1 MTPREHEDPRLAE
14 VLDVIFRY
22 AAGDLK
28 ARGTLS
34 DDDSALDG
42 VMAGINILGEELE
55 AQMDENRQALQ
66 ALAESEARFRTV
78 FDAVQDGIIVADA
91 QTRRFRMVNTAICRM
106 LGYSHDEL
114 LERGMTDIHPEE
126 ELPRIAHVFD
136 QMSQGATGL
145 VPDLPMQRKDGSVFH
160 ADTSSG
166 PITIDGVTCLV
177 GVFRDT
183 TERRRAERAEEL
195 ASRDSL
201 TNLYN
206 HRMFYALLQDEMAR
220 TRRFGHPVSLLML
233 DIDHFKRVNDS
244 YGHQAGDAIL
254 KGLSGLLVRHA
265 RAVDRVCR
273 YGGEEFTVIL
283 PETGADTAFETA
295 ERLRT
300 AVAHH
305 LFDAGGGKMVGITVS
320 IGVAT
325 CPQQTDALEG
335 LVKAAD
341 VALYAAKQG
350 GRNRTCRYEAAM
362 TAQDSTA

>member
-1 MTPREHEDPRLAE
+1 MTPRNHEDQRLAE
-14 VLDVIFRY
+14 VLDIIFRF

-28 ARGTLS
+28 ARGRLS
-34 DDDSALDG
+34 GDDSALDG
-42 VMAGINILGEELE
+42 VIAGINILGEELE
-55 AQMDENRQALQ
+55 AKVAENQRAMQALT
-66 ALAESEARFRTV
+66 ESETRFRTI
-78 FDAVQDGIIVADA
+78 FDSVHDGIVVADV
-91 QTRRFRMVNTAICRM
+91 QTRRFRMVNAAICRM
-106 LGYSHDEL
+106 LGYSRDEL
-114 LERGMTDIHPEE
+114 LQRGMTDIHPEE
-126 ELPRIAHVFD
+126 ELPRIARIFD
-136 QMSQGATGL
+136 QMSQEATGL

-160 ADTSSG
+160 ADTSSS
-166 PITIDGVTCLV
+166 PITIDGVACLV

-201 TNLYN
+201 TSLYN

-233 DIDHFKRVNDS
+233 DIDHFKHVNDS

-300 AVAHH
+300 AIESHP
-305 LFDAGGGKMVGITVS
+305 FDAGDGRMIGITVS

-325 CPQQTDALEG
+325 HPQQVDTLED
-335 LVKAAD
+335 LVKASD
-341 VALYAAKQG
+341 LALYAAKQG
-350 GRNRTCRYEAAM
+350 GRNRTCRYEATMAV
-362 TAQDSTA
+362 QDSTV

>member
-1 MTPREHEDPRLAE
+1 VTPRSHEDPRLAE
-14 VLDVIFRY
+14 VLDVIFRF

-28 ARGTLS
+28 ARGRLS
-34 DDDSALDG
+34 DDNTALDG
-42 VMAGINILGEELE
+42 VMAGINVLGEELE
-55 AQMDENRQALQ
+55 AKVAENQRAMQ
-66 ALAESEARFRTV
+66 ALAESEARFRTI
-78 FDAVQDGIIVADA
+78 FDSVHDGIIVADV
-91 QTRRFRMVNTAICRM
+91 QTRRFRMVNAAICRM
-106 LGYSHDEL
+106 LGYSRDEL
-114 LERGMTDIHPEE
+114 LQLGVEDIHPEQ

-160 ADTSSG
+160 ADTSSN
-166 PITIDGVTCLV
+166 PITIDGVACLV

-183 TERRRAERAEEL
+183 TERRRAEQAEEL

-201 TNLYN
+201 TSLYN
-206 HRMFYALLQDEMAR
+206 HRMFYTLLQDEMAR
-220 TRRFGHPVSLLML
+220 TRRFGRPVSLLML

-283 PETGADTAFETA
+283 TETEAATAFETA

-300 AVAHH
+300 AVANHP
-305 LFDAGGGKMVGITVS
+305 FDVGDGQMISITVS

-325 CPQQTDALEG
+325 CPQQTDTLEG

-341 VALYAAKQG
+341 LALYAAKQG
-350 GRNRTCRYEAAM
+350 GRNRSCRYEATLARPQ
-362 TAQDSTA
+362 AA